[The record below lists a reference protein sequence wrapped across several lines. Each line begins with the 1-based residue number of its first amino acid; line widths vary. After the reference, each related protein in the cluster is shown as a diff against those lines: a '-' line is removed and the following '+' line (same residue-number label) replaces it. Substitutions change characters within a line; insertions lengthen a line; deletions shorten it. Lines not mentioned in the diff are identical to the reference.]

1 MSTSGIIGRVWGLP
15 AADTVCWAQETKSN
29 TNRQTQG
36 IPLQLCGTISDQ
48 IQRSLPWK
56 AWQAGQG
63 QEPLGRPTRTV
74 QKNRIP
80 NKLRINVKPLII
92 DKENP
97 TFVRKWNDAICKA
110 KLELTKIITEH
121 LQDIIQWTIAIIYE
135 TTEKT
140 YHALQAADIAIDEV
154 EKALE
159 DTLKEADYARK
170 SNNKARQKRKLKAAA
185 NNQKTKKNKKDQ

>member
-1 MSTSGIIGRVWGLP
+1 M
-15 AADTVCWAQETKSN
+15 
-29 TNRQTQG
+29 
-36 IPLQLCGTISDQ
+36 
-48 IQRSLPWK
+48 
-56 AWQAGQG
+56 
-63 QEPLGRPTRTV
+63 
-74 QKNRIP
+74 
-80 NKLRINVKPLII
+80 KPLII

-154 EKALE
+154 KKALE